1 MFALELHVAML
12 EMLLVEGNASL
23 VIVRNASVVAM
34 DSIVHVLV
42 LDLLV
47 VDSKLMVVAD
57 EALVLVLVLV
67 PVPEMHGS
75 LSSSSSASSS
85 LKNLEYCW
93 TCCFFDGHFLSSGF
107 HKNRHPIYCKI
118 SAIALHNNTF
128 SLSSSCSY
136 V

>member
-57 EALVLVLVLV
+57 EALVLVLV
-67 PVPEMHGS
+67 PVPEKQTETQTY
-75 LSSSSSASSS
+75 L
-85 LKNLEYCW
+85 
-93 TCCFFDGHFLSSGF
+93 
-107 HKNRHPIYCKI
+107 
-118 SAIALHNNTF
+118 
-128 SLSSSCSY
+128 
-136 V
+136 